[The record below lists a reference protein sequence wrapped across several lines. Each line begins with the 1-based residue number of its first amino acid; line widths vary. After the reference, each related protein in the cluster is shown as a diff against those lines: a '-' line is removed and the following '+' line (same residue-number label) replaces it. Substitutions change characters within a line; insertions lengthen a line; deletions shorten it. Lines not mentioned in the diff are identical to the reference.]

1 MQITLYQRF
10 VNPEASFYQFIER
23 ANDANVLTEMEG
35 VGSVLTAGETANGD
49 GERAN
54 GYGKLLWG
62 KCQRIWESEI
72 NKPYLWHLR
81 PQAPSVFMAFTT
93 ADSVSYWSSE
103 ADTRSRPSY
112 RSITIRCIFS
122 SMYRFNYRSNSRPF
136 HSRAIIPP
144 GYESNSYRLFSVQ
157 LEFIF
162 GSK

>member
-1 MQITLYQRF
+1 
-10 VNPEASFYQFIER
+10 
-23 ANDANVLTEMEG
+23 

-81 PQAPSVFMAFTT
+81 PQAPSVFMAFMT

-103 ADTRSRPSY
+103 ADTR
-112 RSITIRCIFS
+112 
-122 SMYRFNYRSNSRPF
+122 
-136 HSRAIIPP
+136 
-144 GYESNSYRLFSVQ
+144 
-157 LEFIF
+157 
-162 GSK
+162 